1 MKRSLIILLIVIV
14 LAGYLGTLIARDPGY
29 VLVTYDGYSLQ
40 TSLWVLLGLLTGL
53 SLGVYLL
60 IRAFKILQKSGAVY
74 QGWRAEHQTERASQ
88 LTEKGLVLLA
98 EGEFERAR
106 KFLDSGADNNK
117 SRGLNYL
124 AAARAAND
132 TGDHESRETYLRLS
146 EEADGNLARARG
158 VVTAELALA
167 RNDPD
172 VALAALK
179 NIKQNRHVASLKQK
193 ALRQRNNWQDMI
205 AALPELRQFDAT
217 GAIEMERE
225 AALLGL
231 QAQSGNDD
239 SLNSLFK
246 SLLPELKHCPLLLGE
261 YVRALQNKSHAEPV
275 LRAAIKK
282 SWQPE
287 LVELY
292 GDSDYTSLK
301 TRKKTTQGWLKQ
313 HPDDAS
319 LQFCLGCLDEISG
332 ENSLARDHFNQCIDL
347 GGTRRANEKLALL
360 LAKTGEFE
368 RSHEQLR
375 LAMGLTD

>member
-1 MKRSLIILLIVIV
+1 MKRSLIILLVVIV

-60 IRAFKILQKSGAVY
+60 VRAFKMLQRSGGMY
-74 QGWRAEHQTERASQ
+74 QGWRAERETARASQ

-124 AAARAAND
+124 AAARAANN

-172 VALAALK
+172 AALDALK
-179 NIKQNRHVASLKQK
+179 EIKQNRHVASLKQK
-193 ALRQRNNWQDMI
+193 ALRQRNNWQDMM
-205 AALPELRQFDAT
+205 AALPELRQFDA
-217 GAIEMERE
+217 AMASEMERE

-231 QAQSGNDD
+231 QAESGNDD

-246 SLLPELKHCPLLLGE
+246 SLSAELKQSPLLLGE
-261 YVRALQNKSHAEPV
+261 YARALQSKSHAEPV

-292 GDSDYTSLK
+292 GDSDDTSLK
-301 TRKKTTQGWLKQ
+301 TRKKTAQGWLKQ
-313 HPDDAS
+313 HSDDAS

-332 ENSLARDHFNQCIDL
+332 DNSLARDHFNRCIDL